1 MRSLLLL
8 LAFLAISLSLAAPA
22 PYAKPNP
29 ARKTTTTTT
38 TKKTTTTTTKKTTTT
53 TTTTKKTT
61 TKKTSSTTTTAATTS
76 ATSSGGL
83 TCGVAGYDKTSS
95 YNYDGSGTTANLA
108 SCSSKCNA
116 DSKCLSFAF
125 GSGACMLYSIAA
137 YVALCPSLTDYADHS
152 QFRKRK
158 RSFWQPIFVL

>member
-8 LAFLAISLSLAAPA
+8 LVFLAISLSLAAPA

-29 ARKTTTTTT
+29 ARKTTTTAT
-38 TKKTTTTTTKKTTTT
+38 TKKATTTTTTTKKTTTT
-53 TTTTKKTT
+53 TTTT
-61 TKKTSSTTTTAATTS
+61 TKKTSTTTTTAAATS

-125 GSGACMLYSIAA
+125 GSGACMLYSVAA

-152 QFRKRK
+152 QYRKRK